1 MRQLVARQSSGL
13 IDNVAVGSGEAIVRP
28 LPGFIFRWPKC
39 DGKRD
44 RAAMLREACEVSGEA
59 LTPGFSGIGELSEMK
74 AVVALKLQALPVILM
89 IEVVPNSDISSRRA
103 F

>member
-1 MRQLVARQSSGL
+1 
-13 IDNVAVGSGEAIVRP
+13 
-28 LPGFIFRWPKC
+28 
-39 DGKRD
+39 
-44 RAAMLREACEVSGEA
+44 MLRKACEVGGEA

-74 AVVALKLQALPVILM
+74 AVVTLKLQALPTIRM